1 MGDLVDKC
9 HGPLMVLAAYPDNRQ
24 RLVRGPA
31 IPAVEERGWMN
42 LILLILRLLL
52 GPLAPRFDDAVPLAV
67 RRDGRVEQRLQRPSE
82 ETPVREP
89 AASPWSVAWKALL
102 RAVCWC
108 GRLLGLCSRPGS
120 G

>member
-1 MGDLVDKC
+1 
-9 HGPLMVLAAYPDNRQ
+9 
-24 RLVRGPA
+24 
-31 IPAVEERGWMN
+31 MN
-42 LILLILRLLL
+42 LILLILRLLF
-52 GPLAPRFDDAVPLAV
+52 GPLAPRFDDVVPLAV
-67 RRDGRVEQRLQRPSE
+67 RHDGRIQQRPQNHRLQRPSE

-108 GRLLGLCSRPGS
+108 GRQVGLCSRPS